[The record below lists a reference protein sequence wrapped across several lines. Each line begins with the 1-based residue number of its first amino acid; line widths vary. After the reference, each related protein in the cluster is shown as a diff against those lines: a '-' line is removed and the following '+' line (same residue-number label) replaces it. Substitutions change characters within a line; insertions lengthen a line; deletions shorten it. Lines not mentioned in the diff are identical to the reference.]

1 MDKNELFL
9 ENESFVRVKLIF
21 HRNEDIINT
30 KFLYH
35 QIVLLCQMVHR
46 SRSTTKISACAFLPG
61 RTGLVVAV
69 TKVTCQIFKLFKA
82 FLISKKNV
90 ESFYSLFFCGCVLV
104 FRR

>member
-1 MDKNELFL
+1 
-9 ENESFVRVKLIF
+9 
-21 HRNEDIINT
+21 
-30 KFLYH
+30 
-35 QIVLLCQMVHR
+35 
-46 SRSTTKISACAFLPG
+46 
-61 RTGLVVAV
+61 VVAV